1 MPEVKW
7 QFRQMSPAEKN
18 HESVEREFFQE
29 ENINV
34 RLVREVIQNSL
45 DAALSKERPPGS
57 GAASPVRVRFSL
69 AGIANPLPE
78 ARAAEYFAGLGP
90 HLRTLNDLDN
100 GIQDRLERG
109 GLVSGGV
116 PYIVVEDDRTR
127 GLNGDWRQFDDSPDN
142 PAQGNDFYWFF
153 RNTGRSGK
161 GATDNGSWGL
171 GKWVF
176 PDASHISTCLALTR
190 RSTDNDLL
198 LMGMAVLNK
207 HTIDGQRYPPD
218 GYFAELDGEGLQLPL
233 LYSNPEHAPFI
244 RQCIADF
251 DLRFRAN
258 NSGLSIIIPFPR
270 FGSGAAG
277 DELDKEGL
285 LASVVRNYFYPII
298 SGQLEV
304 IVDGGDGAPP
314 ATLSESTVDS
324 YLTDLKLGDTT
335 EHSAQSYRKLFR
347 MCREIDTLPAGE
359 CINLS
364 QPPRNDPGYVHYAE
378 LVARREAYAAGQ
390 LLAFR
395 VETDVQRKGAE
406 PESTGFDLYL
416 QRDDSLP
423 EGHDYYVRGTLS
435 IPGMDYI
442 ERYRARALLVVRETE
457 SLAAML
463 RDSEPPAHN
472 TWRLHVDRVAKRWVA
487 APRRIDAV
495 RSAPSRLLGILEALQ
510 EGLQKDALADIFF
523 WDGKP
528 RANPQPPIPTP
539 RPGPGPGPGPTPPS
553 PPSDQPPPPDF
564 TVEQV
569 STQDSGGFRVK
580 LPAGSGETGPLIARL
595 QVAYVV
601 PRGNPLKHY
610 QAQDFRLHGPETP
623 DLPQP
628 LAVAVAGGSYDPG
641 TAGNELLLTIDDPAN
656 FALSVQGFDPRR
668 DVHIR
673 VERAVAAAAEEE

>member
-7 QFRQMSPAEKN
+7 QFRKMSPAEKN

-78 ARAAEYFAGLGP
+78 SQAAGYFAGLAP

-100 GIQDRLERG
+100 AIQDRLERG
-109 GLVSGGV
+109 SLVSGGV

-218 GYFAELDGEGLQLPL
+218 GYFAVHREDGFQQPL
-233 LYSNPEHAPFI
+233 EMSNPEHALFI

-251 DLRFRAN
+251 DLRFRA

-324 YLTDLKLGDTT
+324 YLTDLKLGDTA
-335 EHSAQSYRKLFR
+335 EHSAQSYQKLFR
-347 MCREIDTLPAGE
+347 MCREIDTLPPGE

-364 QPPRNDPGYVHYAE
+364 QPPRNDPGYVHYDE
-378 LVARREAYAAGQ
+378 LVARRDAYAAGQ

-416 QRDDSLP
+416 QRDDTLP

-442 ERYRARALLVVRETE
+442 GRYRARALLVVRETE

-495 RSAPSRLLGILEALQ
+495 RSAPSRLLGILESPQ

-523 WDGKP
+523 WDGKWGEDI
-528 RANPQPPIPTP
+528 PPPP
-539 RPGPGPGPGPTPPS
+539 PPKPCPGPGPGPNPP
-553 PPSDQPPPPDF
+553 PPPPKPLNPPDF

-580 LPAGSGETGPLIARL
+580 LPAGGKETGPLTARL

-610 QAQDFRLHGPETP
+610 QAQDFRLHGPESP

-628 LAVAVAGGSYDPG
+628 LAVAVAGGSPSLG
-641 TAGNELLLTIDDPAN
+641 NAGNELLLTIDDPAN
-656 FALSVQGFDPRR
+656 FALTVAGFDPRR

-673 VERAVAAAAEEE
+673 VERVVAVAAEEE